1 MLDFFRQ
8 LLAVDFM
15 PHGYCYMWNPEI
27 LWLHILSDLLIA
39 LSYYSIPVG
48 LIIFVRKRTDLN
60 SFKSVFW
67 LFILSIFFCG
77 TTHVLSIY
85 TIWTPAYRLSGFIK
99 AITAVVS
106 LVTAV
111 LLWPMIPRALQI
123 PSQKDLAKLN
133 EQLQQEILKK
143 EAYEQELLENQAKL
157 ESIVQERTKDLERT
171 NEELLAQIKENKTSQ
186 AQIYFQAS
194 LLNQVQ
200 NSVIAIDKEYKIIYW
215 NRFAEETF
223 GWSEQEALGKRPTE
237 LYLRAETESVITDD
251 FEKEMYVQPKWE
263 NEFDCLTKDEEIIPT
278 YFVSSSI
285 KDENQSITGFVA
297 IAFDL
302 REQKKLENELRAAKD
317 KAEESVKA
325 KQDFL
330 STMSHEIRTPLNA
343 VIGFSELL
351 LLEDPKPEQVQSLQT
366 LKFAGENL
374 LGLINDILDF
384 HKIEAHKLVLEETP
398 FSIKILIN
406 RLAQLYRPLAK
417 EKNLSLETYLD
428 PRLPKKV
435 LGDAL
440 RLSQILTNLISNAI
454 KFTKEGS
461 VVLSV
466 FIEQEMDTHY
476 QIQFEVE
483 DTGIGIPIDKQ
494 ALIFE
499 SFQQANSDTTR
510 KFGGTGLGLTITQK
524 LIELHQSEIKL
535 ESYQEKGSKFYF
547 TLSFLKNNQT
557 RSTKNLETIYNTNLP
572 DEKHSTQKLILVV
585 EDNAINQIITGRFL
599 EMWGLEVVFAENGKI
614 ALEMLEDTSIQK
626 NLALIFMDI
635 YMPEMDGYTTTENI
649 RKMKVFDNIPI
660 IALTASI
667 IEFSK
672 PKIAAVGMNDYLT
685 KPFKSEDLKK
695 MLLKYHIPVSK

>member
-67 LFILSIFFCG
+67 LFILFIFFCG

-171 NEELLAQIKENKTSQ
+171 NEKLLAQIEENKTSQ

-200 NSVIAIDKEYKIIYW
+200 NAVIAIDKKYKIIYW

-223 GWSEQEALGKRPTE
+223 GWSEQEALGKSPTE
-237 LYLRAETESVITDD
+237 LYLRAETEPVITDD

-285 KDENQSITGFVA
+285 KDENQSITGFVT

-398 FSIKILIN
+398 FSIKILID

-466 FIEQEMDTHY
+466 FIEQETDTHY

-667 IEFSK
+667 IESSK

>member
-67 LFILSIFFCG
+67 LFILFIFFCG

-157 ESIVQERTKDLERT
+157 ESIVQERTKDLEST
-171 NEELLAQIKENKTSQ
+171 NEELLAQIEENKTSQ

-200 NSVIAIDKEYKIIYW
+200 NAVIAIDKEYKVIYW

-223 GWSEQEALGKRPTE
+223 GWSEQEALGKSPME
-237 LYLRAETESVITDD
+237 LYLRAETEPVITDD
-251 FEKEMYVQPKWE
+251 FEKEMYIQPKWE

-285 KDENQSITGFVA
+285 KDENQSVTGFVA

-398 FSIKILIN
+398 FSIKILID

-466 FIEQEMDTHY
+466 FIEQETDTHY

-667 IEFSK
+667 IESSK

>member
-67 LFILSIFFCG
+67 LFILFIFFCG

-157 ESIVQERTKDLERT
+157 ESIVQERTKDLEST
-171 NEELLAQIKENKTSQ
+171 NEELLAQIEENKTSQ

-200 NSVIAIDKEYKIIYW
+200 NAVIAIDKEYKVIYW

-223 GWSEQEALGKRPTE
+223 GWSEQEALGKSPME
-237 LYLRAETESVITDD
+237 LYLRAETEPVITDD
-251 FEKEMYVQPKWE
+251 FEKEMYIQPKWE

-285 KDENQSITGFVA
+285 KDENQSVTGFVA

-398 FSIKILIN
+398 FSIKILID

-466 FIEQEMDTHY
+466 FIEQETDTHY

-557 RSTKNLETIYNTNLP
+557 RSTKNLETIYSTNLP
-572 DEKHSTQKLILVV
+572 NEKHSTQKLILVV

-667 IEFSK
+667 IESSK

>member
-67 LFILSIFFCG
+67 LFILFIFFCG

-171 NEELLAQIKENKTSQ
+171 NEKLLAQIEENKTSQ

-200 NSVIAIDKEYKIIYW
+200 NSVIAIDKKYKIIYW

-223 GWSEQEALGKRPTE
+223 GWSEQEALGKSPME
-237 LYLRAETESVITDD
+237 LYLRAETEPVITDD

-398 FSIKILIN
+398 FSIKILID

-466 FIEQEMDTHY
+466 FIEQETDTHY

-557 RSTKNLETIYNTNLP
+557 RSTKNLETIYSTNLP
-572 DEKHSTQKLILVV
+572 NEKHSTQKLILVV

-667 IEFSK
+667 IESSK